1 MDIVQGDVI
10 ILYDD
15 VVELQNQ
22 DALTNLRLTT
32 IEEIISR
39 KYLSLST
46 RRLKTI
52 YQDQKYQP
60 YKNILWQIKG
70 PSEPK
75 QTHTKL
81 LLIELIRSKKNGHLF
96 IHAAT

>member
-1 MDIVQGDVI
+1 MYVLEFEMDIVQGDVI

-52 YQDQKYQP
+52 YQD
-60 YKNILWQIKG
+60 
-70 PSEPK
+70 
-75 QTHTKL
+75 
-81 LLIELIRSKKNGHLF
+81 
-96 IHAAT
+96 